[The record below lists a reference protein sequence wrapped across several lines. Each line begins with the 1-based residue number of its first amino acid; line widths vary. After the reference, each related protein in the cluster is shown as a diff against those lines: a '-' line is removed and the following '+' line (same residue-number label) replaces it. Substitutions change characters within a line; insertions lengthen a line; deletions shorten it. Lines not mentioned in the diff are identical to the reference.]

1 MTLASRNRL
10 CECGSGL
17 RYKHCCGASATTAD
31 AQWAQMYAA
40 LEAQKAGRLDEAES
54 LYRRVLAAAPDLPD
68 ALHMLG
74 VVRLGQGDLDEAQM
88 LVQRALDS
96 TGWQF
101 PAYRTNLG
109 IILSKRVAVDS
120 AAKLAA
126 RHEAYLRWDADRRSI
141 RTADEPLVSV
151 VIPSYNH
158 GRFIERTLR
167 SVYAQTYRNV
177 ELIVI
182 DDGSQD
188 ASRDVIGACL
198 RDCPFPHRFITR
210 ENRGSVATVNEGL
223 ALASGAFINILHSD
237 DAFAAERFAVFVRE
251 VAQTGC
257 DWGFSGVRFIDAEDR
272 PIAADD
278 LHVAHLDLKIDDLP
292 REVSTG
298 MALLSTNVSIT
309 TGNLFVR
316 RAFWDRIGGLVP
328 YKYNDD
334 WEFCI
339 RATRAAEPVYLPD
352 RLFSYRFHGSNTILN
367 AREGSRVEAI
377 EILREYLDR
386 AWTTHSW
393 PNPFAPS
400 PYTWGRLFAWKLLE
414 TGLRFGMEE
423 RDLRQLAAKA

>member
-1 MTLASRNRL
+1 MPARL
-10 CECGSGL
+10 
-17 RYKHCCGASATTAD
+17 
-31 AQWAQMYAA
+31 
-40 LEAQKAGRLDEAES
+40 
-54 LYRRVLAAAPDLPD
+54 
-68 ALHMLG
+68 
-74 VVRLGQGDLDEAQM
+74 
-88 LVQRALDS
+88 
-96 TGWQF
+96 
-101 PAYRTNLG
+101 
-109 IILSKRVAVDS
+109 
-120 AAKLAA
+120 
-126 RHEAYLRWDADRRSI
+126 
-141 RTADEPLVSV
+141 SV
-151 VIPSYNH
+151 
-158 GRFIERTLR
+158 
-167 SVYAQTYRNV
+167 
-177 ELIVI
+177 
-182 DDGSQD
+182 
-188 ASRDVIGACL
+188 
-198 RDCPFPHRFITR
+198 PHRFITR

-278 LHVAHLDLKIDDLP
+278 LHVAHLNLVIDDLP

-367 AREGSRVEAI
+367 AARGFARRGDRNITGVPRPRVDNALVAESVRSVALRVGPALCLEAVGDGPPF
-377 EILREYLDR
+377 RNGR
-386 AWTTHSW
+386 A
-393 PNPFAPS
+393 
-400 PYTWGRLFAWKLLE
+400 R
-414 TGLRFGMEE
+414 
-423 RDLRQLAAKA
+423 LAAACRPGVGLVRSGNRPDDTRLAHDEHHYAGWPEHRH